1 MDVPLLGKQGCD
13 ALYDELSYA
22 CFLSKKSF
30 IMACGGNSR
39 LTINTS
45 TMLLFLH
52 FAILLI

>member
-45 TMLLFLH
+45 TMLLLLH